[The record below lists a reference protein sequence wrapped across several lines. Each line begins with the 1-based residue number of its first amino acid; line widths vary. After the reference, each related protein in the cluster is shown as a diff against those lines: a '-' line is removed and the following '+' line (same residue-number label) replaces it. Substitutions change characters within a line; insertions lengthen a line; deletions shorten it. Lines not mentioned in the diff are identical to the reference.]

1 MDDLTEAQ
9 IERFRA
15 DIDASRT
22 SGAYEP
28 GRWSV
33 APGNRDTA
41 VTGVL
46 PEHVRLRDT
55 SVRAI
60 ESMPGVVVAREAK
73 TAFLRLLAR
82 SGVPEIVT
90 SGPGRDLDA
99 LRSDLA
105 VIREEQPG
113 CVVSCPF
120 VSTLEGVDLARD
132 VGYDAVQIS
141 VPGFGPA
148 AGIYDPLL
156 PASREEVVRR
166 AVAVVKHARAQG
178 LRVTAALTMV
188 SYLNEE
194 RLAETV
200 SALAGA
206 GADETTL
213 FDGPGAVGPE
223 AFGRLVHVTKSAA
236 PDLEVGIH
244 PHNTF
249 GLGVACA
256 VAAARAGATVVE
268 SSVNGYCGGPGN
280 ADLAATAAAFEALY
294 GVRTGVRLD
303 VLTELARMGAE
314 LTGHI
319 PAPNQPITGRD
330 AFCWGGG
337 DWVTVEREV
346 DPLLHNCVEPA
357 LFGNRRR
364 VPLTPQSGPRTT
376 AATLRRLGID
386 ADPALVP
393 AIMARCRAELDALGR
408 LLTDEEIRAIARSVL
423 TA

>member
-9 IERFRA
+9 IERFRG
-15 DIDASRT
+15 DIDRSRT
-22 SGAYEP
+22 AGAYAP

-33 APGNRDTA
+33 APGNRDPA
-41 VTGVL
+41 VTGTL
-46 PEHVRLRDT
+46 PESVRLRDM
-55 SVRAI
+55 SIRAI
-60 ESMPGVVVAREAK
+60 ESMPGVVVTREAK

-90 SGPGRDLDA
+90 SGPGSDPDA
-99 LRSDLA
+99 LRADLA
-105 VIREEQPG
+105 VIRQEQPE
-113 CVVSCPF
+113 CTVTCPF
-120 VSTLEGVDLARD
+120 VSTLDGVDLARD
-132 VGYDAVQIS
+132 IGFDAVQVS

-148 AGIYDPLL
+148 TGIYDPLR
-156 PASREEVVRR
+156 PASREDVVGR
-166 AVAVVKHARAQG
+166 AIAVVEHARAQG
-178 LRVTAALTMV
+178 LRVTAAFTMV
-188 SYLNEE
+188 SYLSEE
-194 RLAETV
+194 ALAETA
-200 SALAGA
+200 SAMARA
-206 GADETTL
+206 GADEIAL

-223 AFGRLVHVTKSAA
+223 AFGRLVHATGSAA
-236 PDLEVGIH
+236 PDLEVGVH

-256 VAAARAGATVVE
+256 VAAARAGASVVE

-294 GVRTGVRLD
+294 GVRTGLRLD
-303 VLTELARMGAE
+303 LLTELARAGAE
-314 LTGHI
+314 LTGHL

-337 DWVTVEREV
+337 DWVTVEHEV

-393 AIMARCRAELDALGR
+393 AVLERCRAELDALGR
-408 LLTDEEIRAIARSVL
+408 LLTDQEIRAIARSVL
-423 TA
+423 PT